1 MPSTKTAEPEDP
13 QEKALHDAFLK
24 FDCNGDGKIQAQEFM
39 RLMTSLGS
47 FKKEEITR
55 LFSEADTDNSGGV
68 DWREFIKWICSGKAQ
83 KDLGRDAIQSFTR
96 FLQAEHTGEAH
107 FVDEATVSHALRAYL
122 KEADKDKT
130 EKDDENALKRKLNKT
145 KQKMS
150 QDTAARGAAVKAGG
164 EDPLGVGPDYKGFRL
179 QVPVTLEGSKALM
192 HHYLMNGDKNP
203 LHPKYVAYLTT
214 EFTAAY
220 KTKHPKAVVQVD
232 TPKPGKLMIVGDT
245 HGQLADV
252 LHIFHQLGPPAD
264 NNRYLFN
271 GDIADR
277 GNQAVEILMILYSF
291 FLAEPNSIVINRGN
305 HENEDMNALDQDS
318 GGGFSDEVMRKYGLV
333 QYRRFL
339 SAFKALGLCSVVEK
353 EIFVVHGGLTRVKSL
368 SIDYI
373 NSIEHGDC
381 TAPHPMSTN
390 IKDQIFS
397 DLIWSDPTEQQGKYK
412 SERGIGIK
420 FGPDITTKFCMQ
432 NRLRFV
438 VRSHQVPHDGHGYLK
453 QHEGRCVTIFSASN
467 YCGNGGNYGAVL
479 VLASEHFPK
488 YEIYEH
494 FAAPLAEMPKLLG
507 VEDWKAQTNQQY
519 ETTQDASVASRWE
532 KELER
537 MIMAVIE
544 KKPSLW
550 VHLIDMSMGNLV
562 SLEDWVDM
570 MTELVEANH
579 PWADAAKSWGIINS
593 ENKVEMGAFLRRW
606 VVSVD
611 SEAYASF
618 LSGAVKHVY
627 EAILKLEL
635 DLGATLKL
643 FDSNGDGKIEL
654 KEVRSVLGM
663 FDLGLTPRQ
672 LDRLTGQIFLGVA
685 GNQDMASGGD
695 SEPIK
700 INVQSF
706 LGRFCLVYKTAGA
719 KLEKWMLDALDE
731 VAKLIMRTPAQDLV
745 SDLDK
750 AAMTIQRNFR
760 GSQARKEVKGLKGQ
774 DGTSSKD
781 LMSERLGSRSERLGS
796 RQKASASP
804 PPSKPPTSPTATKG
818 KAGGAAQGDVTTGL
832 PKMQSLFRALD
843 ASGDGVLEIQEF
855 VKGFAKVKGITD
867 LVVDGE
873 SLTSERIL
881 SIAKAID
888 YTGNGTINYMEFL
901 QAFETSGEGQQDIG
915 DTLGEDITTLL
926 FRHRLAIRMG
936 CLYLDEEACG
946 KVKASDFTKVLQ
958 GINSVL
964 ARPEKN
970 ITATQIDL
978 LVEALASADSN
989 ETVAADRLIDYDAM
1003 MRSFVILDTERKGA
1017 VIKHF

>member
-1 MPSTKTAEPEDP
+1 MPSAKKTAPPEDP

-24 FDCNGDGKIQAQEFM
+24 FDVNGDGKIQSQEFM

-47 FKKEEITR
+47 FKKEEIQR
-55 LFSEADTDNSGGV
+55 LFSEADTDKSGGV

-83 KDLGRDAIQSFTR
+83 KDLGKDAIQSFTR
-96 FLQAEHTGEAH
+96 FLQAENADEAH
-107 FVDEATVSHALRAYL
+107 FIDESAVSHALRAYL
-122 KEADKDKT
+122 KETDKDKT

-150 QDTAARGAAVKAGG
+150 QDTKQDARGAAVKAGG

-179 QVPVTLEGSKALM
+179 QVPVTFEGAKALM
-192 HHYLMNGDKNP
+192 HHYLLNGDKNP

-220 KTKHPKAVVQVD
+220 KTKHPKAVVHVD
-232 TPKPGKLMIVGDT
+232 TPKPGKLIIVGDT

-277 GNQAVEILMILYSF
+277 GSQAVEILMILYSF
-291 FLAEPNSIVINRGN
+291 FLAEPNCLVINRGN

-438 VRSHQVPHDGHGYLK
+438 VRSHQVPHDGHGYMK

-479 VLASEHFPK
+479 ALASEHFPK

-507 VEDWKAQTNQQY
+507 VEDLKSQTNQQY
-519 ETTQDASVASRWE
+519 DSSQDAAVVSRWE

-537 MIMAVIE
+537 MIMAIIE

-550 VHLIDMSMGNLV
+550 VHLIDMSMGNIV

-579 PWADAAKSWGIINS
+579 PWADAAKTWGIVSSDNT
-593 ENKVEMGAFLRRW
+593 VEMGAFLRRW

-611 SEAYASF
+611 SAAYASF
-618 LSGAVKHVY
+618 LEGAVKHVY

-654 KEVRSVLGM
+654 KEVRQVLGM

-672 LDRLTGQIFLGVA
+672 LDRLTGQIFLAVA
-685 GNQDMASGGD
+685 GNPDLTAGRET
-695 SEPIK
+695 EPVK
-700 INVQSF
+700 IDVQAF

-719 KLEKWMLDALDE
+719 QLEKWMLDALDE

-760 GSQARKEVKGLKGQ
+760 GSQARKEVKGLKGEPT
-774 DGTSSKD
+774 TSKELAPQRD
-781 LMSERLGSRSERLGS
+781 AS
-796 RQKASASP
+796 RQKVTASP
-804 PPSKPPTSPTATKG
+804 TKGALSPSPTKG
-818 KAGGAAQGDVTTGL
+818 DLRKAGGAAPEAVGAL
-832 PKMQSLFRALD
+832 PKMQSLFSALD
-843 ASGDGVLEIQEF
+843 NSGDGVLDIQEF

-867 LVVDGE
+867 LVVAGE
-873 SLTSERIL
+873 KLTTERIM

-888 YTGNGTINYMEFL
+888 TTGNGTINYIEFL
-901 QAFETSGEGQQDIG
+901 QAFETSGEGQLDIG

-936 CLYLDEEACG
+936 CLYLDEEASG
-946 KVKASDFTKVLQ
+946 KIRASDFTKVLQ

-970 ITATQIDL
+970 ITSTQIDL
-978 LVEALASADSN
+978 LVEALATADDKN
-989 ETVAADRLIDYDAM
+989 EPVPADRLIDYDAM
-1003 MRSFVILDTERKGA
+1003 MRAFVILDTEQKGA
-1017 VIKHF
+1017 VVKRFSRS